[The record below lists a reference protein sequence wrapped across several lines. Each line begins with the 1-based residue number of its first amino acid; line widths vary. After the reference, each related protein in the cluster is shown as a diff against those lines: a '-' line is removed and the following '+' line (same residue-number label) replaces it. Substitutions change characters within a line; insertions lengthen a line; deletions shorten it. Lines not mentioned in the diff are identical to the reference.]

1 MINALYVRFILNRFF
16 MLSRRMLR
24 IKVFKTLFGRIL
36 SGSDSTAAAEKEL
49 LLSCGKTVEL
59 YLFILSLPAALKKA
73 AEEKIERGLQ
83 KFQPTPEE
91 ANPNYKFVEN
101 RFISIL
107 ENDPKF
113 LKFLQQKGLSWSE
126 YPAFVKKLYNT
137 VASQDYFTGYMES
150 GKNSM
155 TEDIAL
161 VRNIFERELED
172 NGELADILEEMSLY
186 WTDDLGYVLG
196 SIIKNMKRI
205 VDDGAVSVPDVFQ
218 NEDDESYAKRLLTMS
233 MLKYNEYT
241 ELIAKHVPHWDLERL
256 VTSDL
261 MLIVMGITEAV
272 TFETIPLKVTIN
284 EYVDISKFYSTP
296 NSRIFVNGLLDKILQ
311 ELLANGTIVKKGR
324 GLVG

>member
-172 NGELADILEEMSLY
+172 NEVQGGISL
-186 WTDDLGYVLG
+186 
-196 SIIKNMKRI
+196 IAF
-205 VDDGAVSVPDVFQ
+205 GAVACIGV
-218 NEDDESYAKRLLTMS
+218 L
-233 MLKYNEYT
+233 
-241 ELIAKHVPHWDLERL
+241 
-256 VTSDL
+256 
-261 MLIVMGITEAV
+261 
-272 TFETIPLKVTIN
+272 
-284 EYVDISKFYSTP
+284 
-296 NSRIFVNGLLDKILQ
+296 
-311 ELLANGTIVKKGR
+311 
-324 GLVG
+324 